1 MHWWEVVLL
10 FVGVPLLLCAVVTAV
25 VFFFFTTPDRDSLRP
40 GAGWSATS
48 SSAEESCEPP
58 HRPANCKRPTPRQPR
73 RRRAARLIAIV
84 RPTTRPNSRSNFL
97 DATT

>member
-48 SSAEESCEPP
+48 SSAEESGEPP
-58 HRPANCKRPTPRQPR
+58 APTSELQETDPVAT
-73 RRRAARLIAIV
+73 AATKGGSIDCHS
-84 RPTTRPNSRSNFL
+84 PPD
-97 DATT
+97 DAPEQQEQLP